1 MYYFWLCRVFLA
13 VGFFSSRSGCGAP
26 ASHCSGFSCCRAQA
40 VGGAGFNS
48 CSSKPLEH
56 RFSSCGI
63 WASLFLSTWDL
74 PGPGMEPTSPAWHGD
89 SLLLSHQ
96 GSPESEMWKQTYTQ
110 NITWCWRQRLERCI
124 YKPRNTKDPTPGRL
138 FPQSLGGEHGP
149 AHTLFWTFSL
159 QNCETIIF
167 SCFKSPALWYPVMA
181 ALEHGDT
188 IICLFFYLNLVRRFS
203 C

>member
-1 MYYFWLCRVFLA
+1 MGCKSCTAVFL
-13 VGFFSSRSGCGAP
+13 
-26 ASHCSGFSCCRAQA
+26 Q
-40 VGGAGFNS
+40 NS
-48 CSSKPLEH
+48 CSPEPMNMTLFGNRVFAGVAKLGWSHPEL
-56 RFSSCGI
+56 R
-63 WASLFLSTWDL
+63 WALIQWLIALKEEDTDI
-74 PGPGMEPTSPAWHGD
+74 GE
-89 SLLLSHQ
+89 
-96 GSPESEMWKQTYTQ
+96 ECVMWK
-110 NITWCWRQRLERCI
+110 WRWRLQWCI

-149 AHTLFWTFSL
+149 AHTLCWTFSL